1 MNDDVNDNRINLVIS
16 GGGVRLSAYLGAL
29 QALDEMGVKVASVAG
44 ASAGAIIASY
54 FAAGWSLKDML
65 RLVMETDFTQ
75 FKDFS
80 LRSLVFRSS
89 IYSGTRFEK
98 WMNKQLEYAAFENLE
113 HDLFVTAVDLVS
125 REPVFFSRH
134 NTPDMAVGKA
144 VRYSMSIPGVWPAQ
158 KWEGRLL
165 VDGNILPWIHSAI
178 KEMHARQN
186 GSAPGR
192 TLVLSLA
199 SARGE
204 QQEIKENLYP
214 WNMVKILLDTM
225 MTALDN
231 QRVPGQLWHDTILI
245 NTGDYYTLQFDLKHA
260 DKEKLFEMGYEQT
273 KRYFHKNSLDGNNT
287 MEQATRIPISL

>member
-1 MNDDVNDNRINLVIS
+1 MNHNADDNRINLVIS

-29 QALDEMGVKVASVAG
+29 HALDEMGVKVASVAG

-54 FAAGWSLKDML
+54 FAAGWSLKDMF

-98 WMNKQLEYAAFENLE
+98 WMNKQLDYTAFENLE
-113 HDLFVTAVDLVS
+113 HDLYVTAVDLVS

-158 KWEGRLL
+158 KWEGKLL
-165 VDGNILPWIHSAI
+165 VDGNILPWIHPAI
-178 KEMHARQN
+178 KEMQLRQS
-186 GSAPGR
+186 GAAPDR

-204 QQEIKENLYP
+204 QQQIKDNLYP

-225 MTALDN
+225 MSAIDN

-245 NTGDYYTLQFDLKHA
+245 NTGDYYTLQFDLNYR

-273 KRYFHKNSLDGNNT
+273 IRYFHKNSSTGNGGA
-287 MEQATRIPISL
+287 EQAQRVPFSL